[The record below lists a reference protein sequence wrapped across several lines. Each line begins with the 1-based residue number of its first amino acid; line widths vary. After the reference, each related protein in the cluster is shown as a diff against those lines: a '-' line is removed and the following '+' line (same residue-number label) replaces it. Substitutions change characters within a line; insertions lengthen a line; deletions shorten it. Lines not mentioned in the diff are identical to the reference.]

1 MGSKIWKQAQAKN
14 QSQINPTEKEE
25 MSIPDPNPY
34 PAQTERE
41 YMICTSSFYWDGDI
55 SGLARKWQISVPE
68 LQRILRGPYGPGS
81 YNGS

>member
-14 QSQINPTEKEE
+14 QGQVNPPEKEE

-41 YMICTSSFYWDGDI
+41 YMICVNSIFWDGDI

-81 YNGS
+81 YNG